1 VIAAPSA
8 ALVCSIA
15 LIAWAVAMRALS
27 GTWLQ
32 PSAFFALW
40 WCFAGIAPLILMP
53 NDPVGVNAMAWLVAA
68 SIAFS
73 LGALVGNWGFKTRR
87 LAEPPATTDRE
98 LAAFSAV
105 CFGAVMLGLG
115 SNVAFVLGTPGISFS
130 DGFSIEN
137 LVLASNLGY
146 LARFGDV
153 GVAAPPRLS
162 QALLPFV
169 YLAPAAGAIVFA
181 LGRRPRYKILG
192 LVSFLPAIAVTIL
205 QTAKAATLIAMTL
218 WFSCYFATRLRQG
231 KLAVFTRAHL
241 IAALVIGTIVTTF
254 FFAVGLARLATT
266 DVTLLNV
273 VLVKIA
279 TSAFGH
285 MTVFSHWLSEYMSS
299 GVSPTLGAV
308 TFAGPLELLGF
319 GHRAPGL
326 FENFVDLA
334 IGETSNVFTGFRP
347 LIQDFTVAGALVAL
361 ALVGAVGGAGFRLV
375 AAGKWSA
382 VPLLLI
388 AYVTIFWTPVT
399 WFWIYNSLTATVV
412 AIALIVLFVR
422 VWRGRHHA
430 ATA

>member
-1 VIAAPSA
+1 
-8 ALVCSIA
+8 
-15 LIAWAVAMRALS
+15 
-27 GTWLQ
+27 
-32 PSAFFALW
+32 
-40 WCFAGIAPLILMP
+40 MP
-53 NDPVGVNAMAWLVAA
+53 EDPVGVNAMVWLVAA
-68 SIAFS
+68 SVAFS
-73 LGALVGNWGFKTRR
+73 LGALIGNWGFKTRR

-98 LAAFSAV
+98 LTAFSMV
-105 CFGAVMLGLG
+105 CFVAVVLGIG
-115 SNVAFVLGTPGISFS
+115 SNVAFVLGTPGVSFS
-130 DGFSIEN
+130 DGFTIEN
-137 LVLASNLGY
+137 LVLASNQGY

-181 LGRRPRYKILG
+181 LGRGAKHKILG

-205 QTAKAATLIAMTL
+205 QTAKAASLIAMTL

-241 IAALVIGTIVTTF
+241 FAGLIVATIVTTF
-254 FFAVGLARLATT
+254 FFAVGLARLAST
-266 DVTLLNV
+266 DVALLNV

-285 MTVFSHWLSEYMSS
+285 MTVFSHWLSDYTGSA
-299 GVSPTLGAV
+299 VSPTLGLV

-319 GHRAPGL
+319 GHRVPGL

-347 LIQDFTVAGALVAL
+347 LIQDFTIAGALALL
-361 ALVGAVGGAGFRLV
+361 ALVGAVGGLGFRLV

-382 VPLLLI
+382 VPLLII

-412 AIALIVLFVR
+412 AIGLIVLLVR
-422 VWRGRHHA
+422 VWRGREQP
-430 ATA
+430 ATT